1 MKEKNIEKFVNED
14 IEKEK
19 NKFIGWIKEHKA
31 QLISAG
37 VGATTVIAIAIGLKN
52 KTAITELWSSLKAQI
67 GTNAISLDRR
77 LKNASLE
84 DLRKWRDS
92 IHQMYMNPNEDIETR
107 SICLDALGVIDKY
120 IADKEWDGKEIG
132 FPVHREHGWYLSNDD

>member
-1 MKEKNIEKFVNED
+1 MKEKNIEKSGNED
-14 IEKEK
+14 IEKEQ
-19 NKFIGWIKEHKA
+19 NKLVDWIKEHKA

-37 VGATTVIAIAIGLKN
+37 VGVTTIIAIAIGLKN

-67 GTNAISLDRR
+67 GTNAISLDKR

-84 DLRKWRDS
+84 DLRKWRES
-92 IHQMYMNPNEDIETR
+92 IHQMYMNPNEDIDVR
-107 SICLDALGVIDKY
+107 SGYLDIISVIDKY